1 MTEEMK
7 LSCMQSV
14 INRTLLERHDLLKEI
29 VIPAPPEGH
38 PVSSAMTGRMV
49 CLLPGVPLM
58 SGVPGSKFSCS
69 LEDIQEKFEESIRV
83 NVGGH
88 LLCSWLLFS
97 FLLVLLEE
105 STLMLCFLIAFMI

>member
-1 MTEEMK
+1 
-7 LSCMQSV
+7 MQSV

-49 CLLPGVPLM
+49 CLLPGMPLM
-58 SGVPGSKFSCS
+58 TGVPGSKLSCS

-83 NVGGH
+83 NVRES
-88 LLCSWLLFS
+88 LLSNCSWLLFL
-97 FLLVLLEE
+97 FLLVLSIKAWSCTVL
-105 STLMLCFLIAFMI
+105 

>member
-1 MTEEMK
+1 
-7 LSCMQSV
+7 MQSV
-14 INRTLLERHDLLKEI
+14 INRTLLERHDLLKEA

-58 SGVPGSKFSCS
+58 TGVPGSKLSCS

-83 NVGGH
+83 NVRVPIP
-88 LLCSWLLFS
+88 LAPVPFPSLCS
-97 FLLVLLEE
+97 
-105 STLMLCFLIAFMI
+105 